1 MRPSLLDPLFAEAA
15 TLPGVGPKVEK
26 LIARVTDVGE
36 GPPLIRD
43 LLFHLPASAI
53 VRQRIASL
61 SELPETGHVII
72 EGVVERHEAPRRHSR
87 APFRV
92 ILGDGM
98 ETVELVFFNA
108 RAGWIEKLLP
118 LGARRVVAGRLD
130 RFDYRAQIPHP
141 DFVGPPEEAGDILAV
156 EPVYPLTEGLAPRTL
171 AKAIRAALA
180 KLPELAEWI
189 TPALLNREKWPSF
202 DKALNLLHL
211 PQDGEA
217 LGPESPA
224 WRRLAFDELL
234 ASQLALLLVR
244 ASARKSAGKARRF
257 SGARAERML
266 SRLGFSL
273 TGSQEQAIAAIR
285 ADLRAPER
293 MLRLLQGDVGSGK
306 TLVALAAM
314 ADITEGGGQAALM
327 APTEVLAR
335 QHFATIAPLAEAAG
349 LKVALFTGREAG
361 ERGEKRAALAEGSID
376 IAIGTHAL
384 FQETVTFKDLAL
396 VVVDEQHRFGVH
408 QRMLLA
414 AKGAAPDLLVMTATP
429 IPRTLV
435 LTYFGDMAV
444 SELREKPAGRQPIE
458 TRVASAERLGEVVE
472 RVRLAVE
479 KGEKVYWVCP
489 LVAESEASDAAAA
502 EARHK
507 ELAEIF
513 GASALLLHGRMKP
526 AEKDAAMSAFR
537 AAKGAVLVA
546 TTVIEVGVDVPDA
559 SIIVIEHAE
568 RFGLAQLHQ
577 LRGRV
582 GRGSKASSCLLL
594 YKPPLG
600 ETARERLKVM
610 RETNDG
616 FAIAEADL
624 KLRGEGDLLGTRQSG
639 MPGFAIARPEFHGE
653 LLELARAEAKLILA
667 HRERGESAHEEA
679 VRALLYLFKRDA
691 AVRLMRAG

>member
-1 MRPSLLDPLFAEAA
+1 MRPALLDPVFAEAA
-15 TLPGVGPKVEK
+15 SLPGIGPKVEK
-26 LIARVTDVGE
+26 LIARVTGVAE

-43 LLFHLPASAI
+43 LLFHLPSSAV
-53 VRQRIASL
+53 VRERIESL
-61 SELPETGHVII
+61 SQLPESGHVII
-72 EGVVERHEAPRRHSR
+72 EGVVEHHEAPRRHSR
-87 APFRV
+87 APFRAV
-92 ILGDGM
+92 IGDGT

-108 RAGWIEKLLP
+108 RSSWIEKILP
-118 LGARRVVAGRLD
+118 IGQRRVVAGRLD
-130 RFDYRAQIPHP
+130 RFDYRAQIAHP
-141 DFVGPPEEAGDILAV
+141 DFIGRPDEAGDVLAV

-171 AKAIRAALA
+171 AKAIRAALE
-180 KLPELAEWI
+180 KLPELPEWV
-189 TPALLNREKWPSF
+189 TPALVEREKWPSF
-202 DKALNLLHL
+202 REALRALHL
-211 PQDGEA
+211 PEEGA
-217 LGPESPA
+217 SLSPESPA

-244 ASARKSAGKARRF
+244 GRARKTAGKARAF
-257 SGARAERML
+257 TGERAQRMVE
-266 SRLGFSL
+266 RLGFAL
-273 TGSQEQAIAAIR
+273 TGSQESAIAAIR
-285 ADLRAPER
+285 ADLKAPER

-306 TLVALAAM
+306 TLVALSAM
-314 ADITEGGGQAALM
+314 ADVTEGGSQAALM

-335 QHFATIAPLAEAAG
+335 QHFATIAPLAATAG
-349 LKVALFTGREAG
+349 LKAELFTGRESG
-361 ERGEKRAALAEGSID
+361 SSSKLAALAAGEID

-384 FQETVTFKDLAL
+384 FQEGVGFKDLGL

-414 AKGAAPDLLVMTATP
+414 AKGVAPDLLVMTATP

-444 SELREKPAGRQPIE
+444 SELREKPAGRRPIE
-458 TRVASAERLGEVVE
+458 TRIASADRLGEVVE
-472 RVRLAVE
+472 RVRAAVE

-489 LVAESEASDAAAA
+489 LVEESATSDAAAA
-502 EARHK
+502 EERHR
-507 ELAEIF
+507 ELSAIF
-513 GASALLLHGRMKP
+513 GDRALLLHGRMKP
-526 AEKDAAMSAFR
+526 AEKDAAMAAFR
-537 AAKGAVLVA
+537 AAEGAVLVA

-582 GRGSKASSCLLL
+582 GRGEKASSCLLL

-639 MPGFAIARPEFHGE
+639 MPGFAIARPEFHGD
-653 LLELARAEAKLILA
+653 LLELARAEAKLILTRLEKEGDGA
-667 HRERGESAHEEA
+667 PEA
-679 VRALLYLFKRDA
+679 VRALLYLFGRDA
-691 AVRLMRAG
+691 AVRLMRSG